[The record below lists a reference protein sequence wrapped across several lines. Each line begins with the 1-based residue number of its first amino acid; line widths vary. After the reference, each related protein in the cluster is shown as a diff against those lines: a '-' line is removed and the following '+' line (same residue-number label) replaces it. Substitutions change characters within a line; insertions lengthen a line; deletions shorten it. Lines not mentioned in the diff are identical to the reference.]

1 MSLESNS
8 PTPEQVCTHHWI
20 VESDNKSQT
29 CKKCGIFQEVKVP
42 PIKFLNNFFNP
53 LSRERQKKPERTGY
67 ETQMA
72 ELAMRLLRGE
82 NNREILDGF
91 GMQPSSFTELRNR
104 FINSFAKSTPNP
116 RVSLHLAVQG
126 AVEKKF
132 VKDLDF
138 LPNTNPEFDE
148 EQLKC
153 KDLLANGYVIQ
164 DLAEQLFISV
174 KKATQLKSTV
184 LEMVGVDNTYSL
196 AGWVAR
202 ERVRAQ
208 EARMNP
214 TE

>member
-1 MSLESNS
+1 MTLESNS
-8 PTPEQVCTHHWI
+8 PAPEQACTHHWL
-20 VESDNKSQT
+20 VESDNMSQQ
-29 CKKCGIFQEVKVP
+29 CKKCNIRRNIDP
-42 PIKFLNNFFNP
+42 PKIKFMNSYYNP
-53 LSRERQKKPERTGY
+53 LSRERKKKPERTGY